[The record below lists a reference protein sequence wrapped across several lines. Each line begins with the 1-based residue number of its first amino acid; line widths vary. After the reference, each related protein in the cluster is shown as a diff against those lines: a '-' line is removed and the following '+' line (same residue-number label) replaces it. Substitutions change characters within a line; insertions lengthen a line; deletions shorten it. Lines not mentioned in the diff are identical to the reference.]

1 MSKSNIVFQLDVFLG
16 DNIIVPFNIY
26 EGDDVDNAVKCF
38 CDEYDLNGNAA
49 EVLKE
54 NILSK
59 INNNNNNGNNSD
71 CGSGSGSVT
80 YGIPNINLIEEEND
94 TSLSTSISNLK
105 SSRNNKHMINN
116 YYYYNTTT
124 NFKPKR
130 SRTPDYPGERLY
142 REGIDRIKKKEKH
155 LKQLREEEET
165 KDILQETFTPYI
177 STRSRILAG
186 ERHEPIE
193 NKLIRLGNKSKERK
207 MKLSALNAECQR
219 YLYNFKPNITTTTN
233 IKGAKKRKKRIE
245 QLPTKIIRI
254 NPNYLENA
262 SLYNT
267 EDTSHYNTSL
277 STDNK
282 TTKIF
287 HRDIPIPK
295 LDPTKKL
302 HDFLY
307 IESKLLSHKK
317 EKLKEQINKQIYTF
331 KPDVAVTANK
341 FPHKKETESEF
352 INRLHGGNKA
362 KERSSPCSRNEK
374 KELNNSGLLCKTTT
388 TTDVKDERHKVM
400 FNETLLSKMKKRKYK
415 QLFTILDNN
424 KDGLISSKKIG
435 IAFLDI
441 TLLES
446 LIPLLT
452 ELQVKESEITF
463 KEFCKKIDKIPNL
476 KLFTEDDF
484 LKCIEDT

>member
-16 DNIIVPFNIY
+16 DNTIVPFNVY

-38 CDEYDLNGNAA
+38 CDEYGLNVNAA

-59 INNNNNNGNNSD
+59 INNTNTNSN
-71 CGSGSGSVT
+71 SNSVT

-116 YYYYNTTT
+116 NYYYNTTT

-130 SRTPDYPGERLY
+130 SKTPDYPGERLY

-295 LDPTKKL
+295 LDPSKKL

-331 KPDVAVTANK
+331 KPDVAVTTSK
-341 FPHKKETESEF
+341 FHYKKETENEF
-352 INRLHGGNKA
+352 INRLHGGNKS

-374 KELNNSGLLCKTTT
+374 KELDNSGLLSKTTT
-388 TTDVKDERHKVM
+388 TKDEKHKVM
-400 FNETLLSKMKKRKYK
+400 FNETLLLKMKKRKYK

-463 KEFCKKIDKIPNL
+463 KEFCKKIDKLPNL